1 MQTIFNFEFR
11 FDKNNENKREIVV
24 SYQLSASKLVN

>member
-11 FDKNNENKREIVV
+11 FDKNNKNKRGIVV
-24 SYQLSASKLVN
+24 SYQLSASRLVN

>member
-11 FDKNNENKREIVV
+11 FDKNNKNKSGIVV

>member
-11 FDKNNENKREIVV
+11 FDKNKENKRGIVV
-24 SYQLSASKLVN
+24 SYQLSASELVN